1 MPPRTFESIKKNIK
15 FKNFILKFKPK
26 KYFFMN
32 GIDSYLSLNKKTNK
46 VFSQK
51 GGQINFFKEK
61 KNFNII
67 KIWLKKIRIILKILV
82 QFFLKFSKSR
92 N

>member
-1 MPPRTFESIKKNIK
+1 MK
-15 FKNFILKFKPK
+15 
-26 KYFFMN
+26 

-61 KNFNII
+61 KNFNIKTIKLDKKFI
-67 KIWLKKIRIILKILV
+67 KIFNGFKNENLV
-82 QFFLKFSKSR
+82 KENKDYINNFESIFFEVF
-92 N
+92 